1 MKNVKSQ
8 SARNGYTEK
17 AGVLTAT
24 DANKVKAIKLSA
36 KALKAHLQKAFA
48 ILIERTE
55 QVMFDSTS
63 AAGME
68 NIAFD
73 LQVFQKSSK
82 YLPSLYIDNVVKN
95 VTSSLQP
102 ISRVSG
108 KKSTAKEDPSWSTLQ
123 LLETDEMDTQL
134 LIDGYI
140 SKNENR
146 LSNVLY
152 SLQRRVEF
160 ISNAKELKV
169 ANNPFAPSVLMRTY
183 VDLIKGESFSKEA
196 SKILFKTFDS
206 VVLENIGDVLEE
218 INELFIKTD
227 ILPTL
232 KKEGIKK
239 ADSDKA
245 HGTKGNSASGG
256 VAQGASNQPQG
267 TATPGQKGQSNDG
280 VSSGIEPALY
290 SSLVEMAEMYRVQSG
305 EELVTGGLRVSG
317 TQLPTGELISTLT
330 TIQKKS
336 SLAGVD
342 VKESVRSQIGESL
355 QVEGNRPPYVE
366 QDEILIDVIAMFFD
380 LILQDKHLPD
390 AVRSII
396 AQLQIP
402 ILKVVMIDKKFF
414 AKKGHPARHFLNSLS
429 RAGLGVSEKSLQIR
443 NAVFEKMEELVNR
456 VLMEFDD
463 DIEIFVE
470 LVEEFDIFM
479 EQQQRQINLLED
491 RSRKESKSAEQLE
504 LTKRQAAYEI
514 ALRLQGKSIPEFVRL
529 FLDDAWKDVLV
540 LALLRRDREPNETHQ
555 CLSVLERLV
564 TSATKPNDE
573 QASTEIHEGWD
584 ILKKDIRDGLE
595 NISYDFHESTPF
607 INELEAWHEL
617 ILTAETDEQVQH
629 ASEESNIILVNFDK
643 KICAASLEE
652 DLLQELE
659 GAMST
664 MPKDKYSKQANNIKI
679 GDWVQY
685 KNSDGLLLRA
695 KFSWKSS
702 VTLKCLFVNDRG
714 AKAMDIS
721 IADLAEELRQHR
733 VSLVGQEKAPL
744 VERVLLGMKKL
755 MKSKEAEPC
764 MS

>member
-8 SARNGYTEK
+8 STTAGYKEK
-17 AGVLTAT
+17 QVAMTLSDT
-24 DANKVKAIKLSA
+24 NKAKAIELSS
-36 KALKAHLQKAFA
+36 KALTAHLQKAFA

-55 QVMFDSTS
+55 QVMFDTVN
-63 AAGME
+63 E
-68 NIAFD
+68 NIMYD
-73 LQVFQKSSK
+73 LQVFKNASK

-95 VTSSLQP
+95 VTNTLQ
-102 ISRVSG
+102 VASG
-108 KKSTAKEDPSWSTLQ
+108 VLSKQSVAEEHPNWSTLQ
-123 LLETDEMDTQL
+123 LLEAEEMDAQL

-140 SKNENR
+140 SKNESSF
-146 LSNVLY
+146 SNILY
-152 SLQRRVEF
+152 LLQRRVEF
-160 ISNAKELKV
+160 I
-169 ANNPFAPSVLMRTY
+169 ANVKASKAGSNPFGPAVLMRAY
-183 VDLIKGESFSKEA
+183 VDLINGESFSKEG

-227 ILPTL
+227 ILPKL
-232 KKEGIKK
+232 KKEHIEKS
-239 ADSDKA
+239 DSAKA
-245 HGTKGNSASGG
+245 HSAKEKPASAA
-256 VAQGASNQPQG
+256 VAQDASNQPRG
-267 TATPGQKGQSNDG
+267 SALPGKKVHSNGD

-305 EELVTGGLRVSG
+305 EDLVAGGLKVSG
-317 TQLPTGELISTLT
+317 KQLPTGELISTLT
-330 TIQKKS
+330 SIQKKG
-336 SLAGVD
+336 SLVGVD
-342 VKESVRSQIGESL
+342 VKESVRSQIAETI
-355 QVEGNRPPYVE
+355 QVDGQRPPYAE

-390 AVRSII
+390 AVRNII

-414 AKKGHPARHFLNSLS
+414 AKKEHPARLFLNSLS
-429 RAGLGVSEKSLQIR
+429 QAGLGVSEKSLRIR
-443 NAVFEKMEELVNR
+443 SAVFEKMEELVSR
-456 VLMEFDD
+456 VQLEFDND
-463 DIEIFVE
+463 VEIFLE

-540 LALLRRDREPNETHQ
+540 LAILRRERDPSEEQQ
-555 CLSVLERLV
+555 CLGVLEKLV
-564 TSATKPNDE
+564 VSVTKTSA
-573 QASTEIHEGWD
+573 EISEGWD

-607 INELEAWHEL
+607 INELETWHKL
-617 ILTAETDEQVQH
+617 ILTTETDEQVKY

-643 KICAASLEE
+643 EICAASLEE
-652 DLLQELE
+652 DLLQEL
-659 GAMST
+659 ADDMST
-664 MPKDKYSKQANNIKI
+664 MPKDKYSKQANNIKV

-714 AKAMDIS
+714 AKAMGIS
-721 IADLAEELRQHR
+721 ISELAEELRQHR
-733 VSLVGQEKAPL
+733 VSLIGQEKAPL
-744 VERVLLGMKKL
+744 VERILLGMKML
-755 MKSKEAEPC
+755 MRPKQSEPG